1 LRPYLTELE
10 QRVVL
15 SYSFPEIS
23 GITFDTSGDVF
34 VSYDSTTRSSIQ
46 QQSVAEV
53 GADGYLVS
61 ADVFTTSGSSA
72 VPGVLT
78 TVGSS
83 ASLPGIT
90 NPANILELEP
100 NGDLFDFN
108 PSGGGSTTPYDVLSS
123 YAAGATHV
131 YDVQTGSFA
140 DLSGKI
146 NLADATYGDFGVYD
160 SSLVVSAES
169 NDWDF
174 VMRVTYA
181 SQVPGTATILVAS
194 PASDGLTAA
203 PGGVAVGP
211 QGTVLATLPYLPS
224 GATTAIHVPV
234 GFNLFYDQG
243 NDPQPLIPSLGLTTL
258 PDMDSAG
265 ITVDSED
272 NFILALTDSSL
283 YGGGAGVAHVNS
295 ALTAFLAD
303 PITET
308 PNAITYQEVD
318 GTNYLALTE
327 PDQESYQI
335 AGELPLFSGQVT
347 PDQLRSAYGINQIS
361 FTGPD
366 GTTVAGTGAG
376 QTIAIVEE
384 GVDPTLEADLETF
397 DQFFDIP
404 NPPSFQV
411 VDQNGV
417 TTENDSIVGEA
428 SLDVE
433 WAHAIAPDAS
443 IIVYDAAYEPN
454 DGTTSYLNLIDAMHE
469 ASLLP
474 GVSVVTLS
482 YGEPEYALSE
492 SGITETQ
499 LDSNFTTTGVTFL
512 AASGDSGAYGDGG
525 NEVAVNYPS
534 ASPDVV
540 SVGGTSIVIDSAGDY
555 PGTGSTGEIGWGS
568 GTSSGSDGGSG
579 GGLSTVEPEP
589 AWQTGVVSTNLD
601 STGARALPDVAMDS
615 GVAQEYDVF
624 TSTLSGSSVSANA
637 VGWLGD
643 AGTSAASP
651 IWAGLIAI
659 ANQGRALAGGTPL
672 TGYTQ
677 TLSALYSLPSADFH
691 DILHG
696 SNGYTAGAG
705 YDLVTGLGTPVANLL
720 VPALASYQL
729 PSQVAISTEP
739 PSTIGTGELF
749 GFQAKV
755 EDSSG
760 DAVSGGSVTI
770 ALTNP
775 DGAILGGTLTAP
787 IVDGTA
793 TFTDLSLNQPG
804 TFTLTATI
812 TNTSISTA
820 TKSITVTQTT
830 NASRTVVT
838 GTSST
843 IFGQA
848 ITLEATVSVVSP
860 GTGVPTGDVTFTDG
874 ASNLGTLELSD
885 GVARLTTT
893 PAAAGTETITITY
906 GGSTEDQ
913 PSSTTFVVTI
923 APATPT
929 LTWGVPASLTAGT
942 PLSAAELDATASFEG
957 APLDGQFH
965 YSPAIGTILAAGN
978 GQILTVTFEPTNA
991 TDFKAVTASV
1001 PINVVAPAVSTTVEV
1016 VGEQALFERKPN
1028 KKGKP
1033 AGKAVLTGFAF
1044 RVSGALDALTAEN
1057 AANYQ
1062 LDTVTTRKVKKK
1074 TELVRRPITKF
1085 TVSYNPADDE
1095 IDILLT
1101 AKQTFPT
1108 GGQITIGNGVIGEAG
1123 APLSG
1128 TTVFTITKGGKGVE
1142 PA

>member
-1 LRPYLTELE
+1 
-10 QRVVL
+10 
-15 SYSFPEIS
+15 
-23 GITFDTSGDVF
+23 
-34 VSYDSTTRSSIQ
+34 
-46 QQSVAEV
+46 
-53 GADGYLVS
+53 
-61 ADVFTTSGSSA
+61 
-72 VPGVLT
+72 
-78 TVGSS
+78 
-83 ASLPGIT
+83 
-90 NPANILELEP
+90 
-100 NGDLFDFN
+100 
-108 PSGGGSTTPYDVLSS
+108 
-123 YAAGATHV
+123 
-131 YDVQTGSFA
+131 
-140 DLSGKI
+140 
-146 NLADATYGDFGVYD
+146 
-160 SSLVVSAES
+160 
-169 NDWDF
+169 
-174 VMRVTYA
+174 
-181 SQVPGTATILVAS
+181 
-194 PASDGLTAA
+194 
-203 PGGVAVGP
+203 
-211 QGTVLATLPYLPS
+211 
-224 GATTAIHVPV
+224 
-234 GFNLFYDQG
+234 
-243 NDPQPLIPSLGLTTL
+243 
-258 PDMDSAG
+258 
-265 ITVDSED
+265 
-272 NFILALTDSSL
+272 
-283 YGGGAGVAHVNS
+283 
-295 ALTAFLAD
+295 
-303 PITET
+303 
-308 PNAITYQEVD
+308 
-318 GTNYLALTE
+318 
-327 PDQESYQI
+327 
-335 AGELPLFSGQVT
+335 
-347 PDQLRSAYGINQIS
+347 
-361 FTGPD
+361 
-366 GTTVAGTGAG
+366 
-376 QTIAIVEE
+376 
-384 GVDPTLEADLETF
+384 
-397 DQFFDIP
+397 
-404 NPPSFQV
+404 
-411 VDQNGV
+411 
-417 TTENDSIVGEA
+417 
-428 SLDVE
+428 
-433 WAHAIAPDAS
+433 
-443 IIVYDAAYEPN
+443 
-454 DGTTSYLNLIDAMHE
+454 
-469 ASLLP
+469 
-474 GVSVVTLS
+474 
-482 YGEPEYALSE
+482 
-492 SGITETQ
+492 
-499 LDSNFTTTGVTFL
+499 
-512 AASGDSGAYGDGG
+512 
-525 NEVAVNYPS
+525 
-534 ASPDVV
+534 
-540 SVGGTSIVIDSAGDY
+540 
-555 PGTGSTGEIGWGS
+555 
-568 GTSSGSDGGSG
+568 
-579 GGLSTVEPEP
+579 
-589 AWQTGVVSTNLD
+589 
-601 STGARALPDVAMDS
+601 
-615 GVAQEYDVF
+615 
-624 TSTLSGSSVSANA
+624 
-637 VGWLGD
+637 
-643 AGTSAASP
+643 
-651 IWAGLIAI
+651 
-659 ANQGRALAGGTPL
+659 
-672 TGYTQ
+672 
-677 TLSALYSLPSADFH
+677 
-691 DILHG
+691 
-696 SNGYTAGAG
+696 
-705 YDLVTGLGTPVANLL
+705 LL

-812 TNTSISTA
+812 TNTSIST
-820 TKSITVTQTT
+820 
-830 NASRTVVT
+830 
-838 GTSST
+838 
-843 IFGQA
+843 A